1 MEFYNAANRLYVL
14 HFIEVAEMGSHHV
27 FYFWLNL
34 AKGKRGGVFDKEMG
48 RMIVA
53 VLAQYL
59 EEHPDD
65 LLCYCHYDNDTT
77 LAIDRIFHLWARSN
91 HDVMDGRATFFDGAG
106 HHTEGFGLHFMV
118 IHHLHCKDITELK
131 SYILENSDVFATCIR
146 EQVDLFLNIEKQI
159 HESDNAVC

>member
-1 MEFYNAANRLYVL
+1 MEFYNAASRLYVL

-53 VLAQYL
+53 VLVQYL

-65 LLCYCHYDNDTT
+65 LLCYCHYDNPLTN
-77 LAIDRIFHLWARSN
+77 AINRIFHLWARSN
-91 HDVMDGRATFFDGAG
+91 SDITDGRATFFDGAG
-106 HHTEGFGLHFMV
+106 HHAEGHGLHFMV
-118 IHHLHCKDITELK
+118 IHHLKCKDIAQLK
-131 SYILENSDVFATCIR
+131 TYILENSDVFATCIR

>member
-14 HFIEVAEMGSHHV
+14 HFIEVAEMGSHRV
-27 FYFWLNL
+27 LYFWLNL

-146 EQVDLFLNIEKQI
+146 EQIELLIDIKEQM
-159 HESDNAVC
+159 HESDHAVC